1 MKSLKF
7 RIATPEKVVYEND
20 NVEQVTIPTTTGQ
33 ITVLPNHI
41 PLVSIIQS
49 GELKI
54 KDPSGESVIAI
65 ASGFLEIRGNNEI
78 VVLADHAEKAEE
90 IDLDRAEEARKKA
103 EEQMKQVKSVEDVDF
118 ARLQSKIDREMNR
131 LKIGKKYK
139 NIKQKPQ

>member
-7 RIATPEKVVYEND
+7 RIATPERVVYEND

>member
-7 RIATPEKVVYEND
+7 RIATPARVVYEND

-49 GELKI
+49 GELVI
-54 KDPSGESVIAI
+54 KDPSGENIIAV
-65 ASGFLEIRGNNEI
+65 ASGFLEIRANNEVI
-78 VVLADHAEKAEE
+78 VLADHAEKAEE

-103 EEQMKQVKSVEDVDF
+103 EEQMKQIKSVQDVDF